1 MFALII
7 WRIAEPTVDSR
18 MKIRKIEYNSNIS
31 SWEIESEKE
40 E

>member
-7 WRIAEPTVDSR
+7 WRIAEPTVDNR

-40 E
+40 D